1 MQLFGGEF
9 YKTEQDFRISRC
21 FKVEILPQLDV
32 TCNSLNLKATGLI
45 YYMTNFIRRK
55 IIEIRF
61 LIFRKSQ
68 EVSRSNVNFR

>member
-45 YYMTNFIRRK
+45 YYMTNFIRK
-55 IIEIRF
+55 
-61 LIFRKSQ
+61 KS
-68 EVSRSNVNFR
+68 